1 MTPPAAEIDLLHPAL
16 SRVVDCLKA
25 YQPEQ
30 IILFGSRARGDARE
44 FSDIDLIVIKET
56 ATPYRERF
64 RESRD
69 YLPEMLGVDVD
80 VIVYTPEE
88 VEQKIEARSPFLAA
102 VFTDGVVLYDRNPI
116 PGAPSLKSR
125 LKEPTMESRLHNGL
139 MWLESARRDLR
150 LSRLALTEEETAGG
164 ACFHAQQAI
173 EKALKGFLIFRGL
186 PLERTHQASELARMC
201 VNEDH
206 GLSPCITA
214 AQVVEDYYIS
224 TRYPDANNVFPTF
237 VQAQAE
243 RAVGHAENTI
253 ALVQS
258 KIQPPP

>member
-1 MTPPAAEIDLLHPAL
+1 MTAPATQPARLSAALARVIDGL
-16 SRVVDCLKA
+16 RA

-30 IILFGSRARGDARE
+30 IILFGSMARGDAGE
-44 FSDIDLIVIKET
+44 HSDIDLIVIKDT
-56 ATPYRERF
+56 GAPRRERF
-64 RESRD
+64 RESSE
-69 YLPEMLGVDVD
+69 YLPEMLGVGVD

-88 VEQKIEARSPFLAA
+88 VEEKIEARNPFLAA
-102 VFTDGVVLYDRNPI
+102 VFTDGVVVYDRNPV